1 MSECREVRWQLNEFL
16 AGKLSAEQDVI
27 IRGHLDVCPRCVDM
41 MTIGHRLDN
50 FLRVEE
56 ASLPGDFDKR
66 VLGEFPV
73 AGIGATVTRYLI
85 AVFGASAA
93 FAAMAYWFFVQFIR
107 NGSETVAEQL
117 NTQPETLSAVLSEW
131 LADPMIRYA
140 GLAVLALVLC
150 AVLVVAVDAPR
161 RDKDA
166 ERA

>member
-16 AGKLSAEQDVI
+16 AGKLSEEQDVI
-27 IRGHLDVCPRCVDM
+27 VRGHLDVCPRCVDM

-50 FLRVEE
+50 FLKVEG
-56 ASLPGDFDKR
+56 ASLPADFDKR

-107 NGSETVAEQL
+107 HGSESVAEQL
-117 NTQPETLSAVLSEW
+117 NTRPETLSAALSEW
-131 LADPMIRYA
+131 MADPMMRYV
-140 GLAVLALVLC
+140 GLAVLALILC
-150 AVLVVAVDAPR
+150 AVLVVVVDTPR
-161 RDKDA
+161 RVKDA
-166 ERA
+166 EKA